1 MKWSGCAKFLVG
13 FILAI
18 AILIGCGALVGTYFM
33 FRLSQPPEKPI
44 FANDTPPDKPEPT
57 PTSSPQK
64 SSPSPS
70 ASPSPSP
77 SPSPSE
83 EALEAGQYKARV
95 TWSDGLVVR
104 GEPNLEANRV
114 GGVEHNQTIV
124 VLEDSADGKWQRVRS
139 EDGKV
144 EGWVKAGN
152 NTKLDE

>member
-33 FRLSQPPEKPI
+33 YRLSKPPEKPT
-44 FANDTPPDKPEPT
+44 FANDQPQPSPEASPSSSEKP
-57 PTSSPQK
+57 
-64 SSPSPS
+64 SPSPT

-83 EALEAGQYKARV
+83 DTLEAGQYKARV

-139 EDGKV
+139 EDGNL

-152 NTKLDE
+152 SAKLDE